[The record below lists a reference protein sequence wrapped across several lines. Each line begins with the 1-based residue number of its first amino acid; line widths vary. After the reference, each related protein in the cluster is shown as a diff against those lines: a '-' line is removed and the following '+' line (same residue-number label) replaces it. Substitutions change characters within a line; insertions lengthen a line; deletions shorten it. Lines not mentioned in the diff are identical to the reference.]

1 MMDYGIGGNE
11 RKTDNANE
19 GIADIPQNRTL
30 FVSKLTNEPPAKPQ
44 MVYDLKTTDEVFAHF
59 QPDAELEFQT
69 ADGSFANETLRFKSL
84 GDFGKKGIINQ
95 SEFLQTLNTQATD
108 YQQIVRQLKV
118 NRILKAALEK
128 PESKAALLGVLQTLI
143 DELEAAG

>member
-1 MMDYGIGGNE
+1 MMNYGIGGNE

-19 GIADIPQNRTL
+19 GIADISQNRTL
-30 FVSKLTNEPPAKPQ
+30 FVSKLTNDPPARPD
-44 MVYDLKTTDEVFAHF
+44 MVYDLKTTEEVFAYY
-59 QPDAELEFQT
+59 QPEAELEFQT
-69 ADGSFANETLRFKSL
+69 ADGSFINETLRFKNL

-95 SEFLQTLNTQATD
+95 SEFLQNLNAQATD

-128 PESKAALLGVLQTLI
+128 PEAKAALLGVLQTLI

>member
-1 MMDYGIGGNE
+1 MEYGIGGNE

-30 FVSKLTNEPPAKPQ
+30 FVSKFTNDPPARPQ
-44 MVYDLKTTDEVFAHF
+44 MVYDLKTTEEVFAHF

-69 ADGSFANETLRFKSL
+69 ADGSFTNETLRFRNL

-95 SEFLQTLNTQATD
+95 SDFLQTLNSQSTD

>member
-1 MMDYGIGGNE
+1 MMEYGIGGNE

-30 FVSKLTNEPPAKPQ
+30 FVSKLTNDPPARPQ
-44 MVYDLKTTDEVFAHF
+44 MVYDLKTTEEVFAHF

-69 ADGSFANETLRFKSL
+69 ADGRFTNETLRFKNL

-95 SEFLQTLNTQATD
+95 SEFLQSLNSQATD
-108 YQQIVRQLKV
+108 YQQIVRQMKV

>member
-1 MMDYGIGGNE
+1 MEYGIGGNE
-11 RKTDNANE
+11 RKTDNASE

-69 ADGSFANETLRFKSL
+69 ADGSFTNETLRFKSL

-128 PESKAALLGVLQTLI
+128 PEAKAALLGVLQTLI
-143 DELEAAG
+143 DELETAG

>member
-1 MMDYGIGGNE
+1 MMEYGIGGNE

-30 FVSKLTNEPPAKPQ
+30 FVSKLTNEPPARPQ
-44 MVYDLKTTDEVFAHF
+44 MVYDLKTTEEVFAHF

-69 ADGSFANETLRFKSL
+69 ADGSFTNETIRFKNL
-84 GDFGKKGIINQ
+84 GDFGKKGIIDQ
-95 SEFLQTLNTQATD
+95 SSYLQSLNAQATD

-128 PESKAALLGVLQTLI
+128 PEAKAALLGVLQTLI